1 MQLPDQ
7 VKPFLEIVK
16 KHHFW
21 MLAGVVPLV
30 VVPILFLAQGK
41 IAKAREE
48 SKTKIQS
55 HLNAMGKVT
64 GLSPHPNQEWS
75 KQMNAQTM
83 KIKRDTFAVWRKM
96 YDDQKAVLHVWSESL
111 GPDFVKNVQSLKSK
125 PLSKPLRE
133 QYQNKVRQLVRELPK
148 RMGSR
153 EQMLEAR
160 GQQQGMG
167 GPPGMGMAG
176 PPGGGLPIAKGPV
189 QRNLVDWSAQDQARI
204 YASFNWRTTPSTRQV
219 LLAQEELWVYGLL
232 CDVIAKTNTGSLG
245 MYNSPVPIVIRLSIG
260 YPAAEA
266 NLGGSGEGRIATVSA
281 AAGGGMG
288 GGGMGMGSMGMPSG
302 GPSGPGGPGSGGGPT
317 ASAGRPAH
325 PRFSSE
331 SGAGGGGS
339 GMMPGGS
346 SSGPPGPG
354 APAAS
359 GAADDSALLN
369 WVYCDSSGKP
379 LTAEE
384 LESSEDSKM
393 FRMMPF
399 QMEVRIDQRKIDSLL
414 VELARAA
421 LPIDV
426 RQVRINARAAVG
438 GGGSESDAGMSQ
450 QPMSMQLSS
459 GMGGAAGSGTSDNLS
474 LRQHDVT
481 LELRGLIGLMQSPDK
496 TVLGIEETAEDA
508 AEETVLEPTA
518 EANPASDPSL
528 EPTPNTEEMPAEKP
542 PVSEDPVSAP
552 ENDTPVEPPA
562 AKKPSPT
569 DGAFY
574 DRLRTRT
581 IIQNMC
587 SFYRK
592 PESVIRFSVFDRP
605 EKIT

>member
-1 MQLPDQ
+1 
-7 VKPFLEIVK
+7 
-16 KHHFW
+16 
-21 MLAGVVPLV
+21 
-30 VVPILFLAQGK
+30 
-41 IAKAREE
+41 
-48 SKTKIQS
+48 
-55 HLNAMGKVT
+55 
-64 GLSPHPNQEWS
+64 
-75 KQMNAQTM
+75 
-83 KIKRDTFAVWRKM
+83 
-96 YDDQKAVLHVWSESL
+96 
-111 GPDFVKNVQSLKSK
+111 
-125 PLSKPLRE
+125 
-133 QYQNKVRQLVRELPK
+133 
-148 RMGSR
+148 
-153 EQMLEAR
+153 
-160 GQQQGMG
+160 
-167 GPPGMGMAG
+167 
-176 PPGGGLPIAKGPV
+176 
-189 QRNLVDWSAQDQARI
+189 
-204 YASFNWRTTPSTRQV
+204 
-219 LLAQEELWVYGLL
+219 
-232 CDVIAKTNTGSLG
+232 
-245 MYNSPVPIVIRLSIG
+245 
-260 YPAAEA
+260 
-266 NLGGSGEGRIATVSA
+266 
-281 AAGGGMG
+281 
-288 GGGMGMGSMGMPSG
+288 
-302 GPSGPGGPGSGGGPT
+302 
-317 ASAGRPAH
+317 
-325 PRFSSE
+325 
-331 SGAGGGGS
+331 
-339 GMMPGGS
+339 MPGGS

-438 GGGSESDAGMSQ
+438 GGGSDSDAGMSQ
-450 QPMSMQLSS
+450 QPMSMQRSS

-496 TVLGIEETAEDA
+496 TVLGIEET

>member
-1 MQLPDQ
+1 
-7 VKPFLEIVK
+7 
-16 KHHFW
+16 
-21 MLAGVVPLV
+21 
-30 VVPILFLAQGK
+30 
-41 IAKAREE
+41 
-48 SKTKIQS
+48 
-55 HLNAMGKVT
+55 
-64 GLSPHPNQEWS
+64 
-75 KQMNAQTM
+75 
-83 KIKRDTFAVWRKM
+83 
-96 YDDQKAVLHVWSESL
+96 
-111 GPDFVKNVQSLKSK
+111 
-125 PLSKPLRE
+125 
-133 QYQNKVRQLVRELPK
+133 
-148 RMGSR
+148 
-153 EQMLEAR
+153 
-160 GQQQGMG
+160 
-167 GPPGMGMAG
+167 
-176 PPGGGLPIAKGPV
+176 
-189 QRNLVDWSAQDQARI
+189 
-204 YASFNWRTTPSTRQV
+204 
-219 LLAQEELWVYGLL
+219 
-232 CDVIAKTNTGSLG
+232 
-245 MYNSPVPIVIRLSIG
+245 
-260 YPAAEA
+260 
-266 NLGGSGEGRIATVSA
+266 
-281 AAGGGMG
+281 
-288 GGGMGMGSMGMPSG
+288 
-302 GPSGPGGPGSGGGPT
+302 
-317 ASAGRPAH
+317 
-325 PRFSSE
+325 
-331 SGAGGGGS
+331 
-339 GMMPGGS
+339 MMPGGS

-438 GGGSESDAGMSQ
+438 GGGSDSDAGMSQ
-450 QPMSMQLSS
+450 QPMSMQRSS

-496 TVLGIEETAEDA
+496 TVLGIEETAEET

-581 IIQNMC
+581 IIQNVC

>member
-21 MLAGVVPLV
+21 MLAGVVPLL

-176 PPGGGLPIAKGPV
+176 PPGGGLPIAKGPI

-266 NLGGSGEGRIATVSA
+266 NLGGSGEGRIATVSV
-281 AAGGGMG
+281 AAGGGLG
-288 GGGMGMGSMGMPSG
+288 GGGMGSMGMPSG

-438 GGGSESDAGMSQ
+438 GGGSDSDAGMSQ

-581 IIQNMC
+581 IIQNVC